1 MSETIL
7 LKNCSLTNPA
17 KSQTVPPC
25 DDTAFN
31 HYIKEISK
39 IPSLSAKEEKELAKL
54 ANEGDLKAKQKL
66 VYSHLK
72 LVLTI
77 AKKVI
82 HVAKLPMIDLIQ
94 EGNLG
99 LMIAAE
105 KFNYKLGYRF
115 STYAAWWIKQSMFKA
130 ISEQAYCMK
139 IPVYVQETLSK
150 FSKIKS
156 QMEQKYNCSVKNE
169 DVAREMQIEPN
180 KIDTFLNA
188 YNKSLSIEGEFEL
201 NSGKEVTMADIL
213 VDENASVSKDIE
225 SETLKNDIIFI
236 VSKLKERE
244 ADVVRMRFGLDD
256 IKRYTLEEIGNIYGV
271 TKECIRQTEKRAIN
285 KIRMLV
291 EREGLLAGYS
301 A

>member
-1 MSETIL
+1 MSKVISL
-7 LKNCSLTNPA
+7 NKNSLTNPS
-17 KSQTVPPC
+17 KNQNVPPC
-25 DDTAFN
+25 EDDALKI
-31 HYIKEISK
+31 YLKEISK
-39 IPSLSAKEEKELAKL
+39 IPSLSAAEEKIIAKN
-54 ANEGDLKAKQKL
+54 AFEGDAKAKQKL
-66 VYSHLK
+66 VQANLK

-105 KFNYKLGYRF
+105 KFNYKLGYKF

-150 FSKIKS
+150 FSKVKA

-169 DVAREMQIEPN
+169 DVAREMNIEPN
-180 KIDTFLNA
+180 KIDAFLNA

-201 NSGKEVTMADIL
+201 NSGKEVAMADIL
-213 VDENASVSKDIE
+213 VDENASVTREVEFQS
-225 SETLKNDIIFI
+225 LKNDIQFV

-244 ADVVRMRFGLDD
+244 AEVVRLRYGLDES
-256 IKRYTLEEIGNIYGV
+256 KRSTLEEIGNLYGV
-271 TKECIRQTEKRAIN
+271 TKECIRQTELRAIK
-285 KIRMLV
+285 KIRLLV
-291 EREGLLAGYS
+291 EREGLLAGYAS
-301 A
+301 